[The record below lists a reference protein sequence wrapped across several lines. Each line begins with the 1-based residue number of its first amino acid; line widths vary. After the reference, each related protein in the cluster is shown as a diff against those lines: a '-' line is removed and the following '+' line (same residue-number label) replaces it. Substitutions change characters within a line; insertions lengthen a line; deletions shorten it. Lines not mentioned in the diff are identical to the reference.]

1 MTPIVDGFILSN
13 AVKRSVLGGRAILDN
28 LIEGLR
34 EKKGLHLRTTYEQQ
48 VIARNILL
56 LKQPEVKK
64 GILPYKLAKKR

>member
-13 AVKRSVLGGRAILDN
+13 AVKRSVLGGRALLDS

-34 EKKGLHLRTTYEQQ
+34 ERKGLHLRTTYEQQ

-56 LKQPEVKK
+56 LK
-64 GILPYKLAKKR
+64 